1 MNPVVVTFLG
11 ASGPY
16 PGSDDLPSIMV
27 SHGGK
32 VIVLDAGEGLQHR
45 LHEAG
50 KSVGSV
56 DYVFITHLHGDHVLG
71 LIPFLQSRSLAST
84 TKKLVVAGPEGIA
97 DYLRSSFMFLRFM
110 PQYDLEVYEVNETE
124 MSFKGF
130 MARTITVD
138 HSVPTV
144 AYRLDFKD
152 VSLCYVTDTRPI
164 PRVSEFCRGVNLL
177 IHDASFSIQD
187 KDLAE
192 EYGHSTAYDAA
203 SIAADAGV
211 EMLVLYHIS
220 PRYKDKLA
228 LLNEARKIFENSF
241 IASKY
246 MKVYLGP

>member
-16 PGSDDLPSIMV
+16 PGSDDLPSVVV
-27 SHGGK
+27 SYGGT

-84 TKKLVVAGPEGIA
+84 LKKLVVAGPEGLA
-97 DYLRSSFMFLRFM
+97 DYLKNSFMFLRFM
-110 PQYDLEVYEVNETE
+110 PHYDLEIYEVRETE
-124 MSFKGF
+124 IIFRGF
-130 MARTITVD
+130 VVRTVAVD

-152 VSLCYVTDTRPI
+152 VALCYVTDTRPI
-164 PRVSEFCRGVNLL
+164 QRVSEFCRGVNLL
-177 IHDASFSIQD
+177 IHDASFAYRD
-187 KDLAE
+187 KELAE

-211 EMLVLYHIS
+211 DVLILYHIS
-220 PRYKDKLA
+220 PRYKDRSV
-228 LLNEARKIFENSF
+228 LLNEARKVFENSF
-241 IASKY
+241 IASRF